1 MPFHRPIPEDQPRSK
16 PSAGLEGLVQAEK
29 LMQIAILL
37 PSSAFIGWLAGA
49 WADRHLHQSWIGI
62 AGCIF
67 GGISGL
73 VYVVRLALTSAGDS
87 ANGART
93 KNGKEQGNQ
102 QIKP

>member
-1 MPFHRPIPEDQPRSK
+1 MPFNRPIPDDQPRGK

-49 WADRHLHQSWIGI
+49 WADRHFNQSWVGI
-62 AGCIF
+62 AGCVF

-73 VYVVRLALTSAGDS
+73 VYVVRLALASAGDS
-87 ANGART
+87 ANGAGT
-93 KNGKEQGNQ
+93 KRGNGKGSPG
-102 QIKP
+102 KP